1 MKKYIV
7 IIAATLLALT
17 AVAQEKADVRERVYA
32 AKLKHLTRSLDL
44 TDEQRA
50 PFAEIYQ
57 RYNQEMHKVLPA
69 GRDKRPAASDAAS
82 EAKAIKD
89 QLQKQKA
96 AIDVQAKYI
105 DQFARVLTA
114 KQLHRFLQSERK
126 ISSKF
131 KAKRDSARMKQHGR
145 DFSQKSQEMKARKRA
160 MREKARA
167 RRGD

>member
-7 IIAATLLALT
+7 IFAATLLALA
-17 AVAQEKADVRERVYA
+17 AVAQDKTDVRGRIYA
-32 AKLKHLTRSLDL
+32 AKLKHMTHSLNLSADQQ
-44 TDEQRA
+44 TQ
-50 PFAEIYQ
+50 FAEIYQ
-57 RYNQEMHKVLPA
+57 RYNEEMHKVLPA
-69 GRDKRPAASDAAS
+69 GRDKRPVAEDVKS

-96 AIDVQAKYI
+96 AIDVQTKYI
-105 DQFARVLTA
+105 DQFARVLDA

-126 ISSKF
+126 ISTKF
-131 KAKRDSARMKQHGR
+131 KAKRDSAQLKQRGR
-145 DFSQKSQEMKARKRA
+145 DFREKTQERKARKRA